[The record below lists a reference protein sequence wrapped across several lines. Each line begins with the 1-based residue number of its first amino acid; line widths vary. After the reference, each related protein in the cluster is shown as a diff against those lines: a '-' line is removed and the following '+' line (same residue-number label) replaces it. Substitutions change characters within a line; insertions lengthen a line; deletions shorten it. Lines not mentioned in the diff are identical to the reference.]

1 MPCKILVK
9 FFVCT
14 LEFLLGGRDVFVK
27 VMVVII
33 YSNLVAEESQNIPK
47 RVSVCM
53 MCISNFRKMQF
64 FKMQV

>member
-1 MPCKILVK
+1 MPCKILVN

-14 LEFLLGGRDVFVK
+14 LEFLLGGRGVFVK
-27 VMVVII
+27 VMVVI

-64 FKMQV
+64 F